1 MLLLFYPLFV
11 AIRFQTLPHF
21 TAVTHSFTEKLLF
34 FPLCAKQLS
43 QGCFAHKTIFTHSLW
58 LNMLQM
64 FERIVTHKSAA
75 GFFVWRCVCGFIFF
89 NNTKRNGAGQG
100 RVLFCVSSAAN
111 CHRDARRRAKTS
123 LKARD
128 KRPLCT
134 RRLQLRT
141 LVIKIT
147 PSHTITVLD
156 FSDEHIIRGPVT
168 ANDTLGNPPPP
179 PLPPSACSRALS
191 GKARRAR

>member
-1 MLLLFYPLFV
+1 
-11 AIRFQTLPHF
+11 
-21 TAVTHSFTEKLLF
+21 
-34 FPLCAKQLS
+34 
-43 QGCFAHKTIFTHSLW
+43 
-58 LNMLQM
+58 M
-64 FERIVTHKSAA
+64 FERIVTHKSAP
-75 GFFVWRCVCGFIFF
+75 GFYFVLRCVCGFIFF

-168 ANDTLGNPPPP
+168 ANDTLGNSAAARVLPR
-179 PLPPSACSRALS
+179 PLGQGGR
-191 GKARRAR
+191 GRGERRKRRRVR